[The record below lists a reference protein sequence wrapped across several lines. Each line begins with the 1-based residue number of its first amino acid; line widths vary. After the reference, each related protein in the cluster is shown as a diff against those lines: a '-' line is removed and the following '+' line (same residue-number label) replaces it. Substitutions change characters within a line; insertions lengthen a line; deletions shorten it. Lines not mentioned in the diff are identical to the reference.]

1 MRRLLAALL
10 VLAGGLQ
17 VRAEEHGMPRRA
29 APVRLMAGLGD
40 HRHPIA
46 TAEPEAQR
54 FFDQGLNLVFAF
66 NHEEAVRSFARAA
79 ELDPKAAMPRWG
91 IALALGPN
99 INLDV
104 DPARERAAYDAVQKA
119 LALARRAPAHER
131 AYVEALARRY
141 ANDRAGGPLIDLKAL
156 AADYKNAMGE
166 LVRRYPDDLDAATLY
181 AESAMDLH
189 PWQLWQADGTP
200 TEGTEEITAVLES
213 VLKRDPLHPGAN
225 HYYVH
230 AVEASPHPERALPSA
245 ARLETLVPGAGHLV
259 HMPAHIYMRT
269 GDYLRAAQANERAVE
284 ADRAYVAEGGHE
296 MYALMYYAHDF
307 HFMAAAYA
315 MAGRGAAAQRAAGA
329 VVATTR
335 ANAGD
340 LTRLDPAGVAMVD
353 LFLMTPTFVGLR
365 VHDWAGVLA
374 APAPD
379 GILPVSPGL
388 WHFARGVAFAAT
400 GKRREARAERE
411 ALEAARRALPAD
423 AMFGY
428 SRGAD
433 VLELA
438 AAILDARLAEAGGDR
453 AGAVMPWRRAVEVQ
467 DRLNYDEPPDWYYP
481 VRESLGGALLRAGR
495 PAEAEM
501 VFRAD
506 LERNPRNPRSLFGL
520 AESLRAQKKAA
531 DAAWVRAAFEG
542 AWRDADAPLTS
553 RDL

>member
-17 VRAEEHGMPRRA
+17 VCAEEHGMPRRA

-79 ELDPKAAMPRWG
+79 
-91 IALALGPN
+91 
-99 INLDV
+99 
-104 DPARERAAYDAVQKA
+104 
-119 LALARRAPAHER
+119 
-131 AYVEALARRY
+131 
-141 ANDRAGGPLIDLKAL
+141 
-156 AADYKNAMGE
+156 
-166 LVRRYPDDLDAATLY
+166 
-181 AESAMDLH
+181 
-189 PWQLWQADGTP
+189 
-200 TEGTEEITAVLES
+200 VLES
-213 VLKRDPLHPGAN
+213 VLNRDPLHPGAN

-296 MYALMYYAHDF
+296 MYAPMYYAHDF

-438 AAILDARLAEAGGDR
+438 AAVLDARLAEAGGDR

-495 PAEAEM
+495 PAEAET

-506 LERNPRNPRSLFGL
+506 LARNPRNPRSLFGL

-542 AWRDADAPLTS
+542 AWRDADTQLTS
-553 RDL
+553 RDP

>member
-1 MRRLLAALL
+1 MICRALAALL
-10 VLAGGLQ
+10 VLVGGLA
-17 VRAEEHGMPRRA
+17 RAEEHGTSPPG
-29 APVRLMAGLGD
+29 APARLLPGLGD

-46 TAEPEAQR
+46 TARPEAQR

-66 NHEEAVRSFARAA
+66 NHPEAVRSFARAA
-79 ELDPKAAMPRWG
+79 ELDPKAAMPQWG

-104 DPARERAAYDAVQKA
+104 DADRERAAYEAVQKA
-119 LALARRAPAHER
+119 LVLARHGPAHER
-131 AYVEALARRY
+131 AYIEALAHRY
-141 ANDRAGGPLIDLKAL
+141 ANDTKADLKAL
-156 AADYKNAMGE
+156 AVDYKNAMGE
-166 LVRRYPDDLDAATLY
+166 VARRYPDDPDAATLY
-181 AESAMDLH
+181 AESAMDLR

-200 TEGTEEITAVLES
+200 SEGTEEILAVLES

-269 GDYLRAAQANERAVE
+269 GDYLRAARANERAVE
-284 ADRAYVAEGGHE
+284 VDRAYVAEGGHE

-315 MAGRGAAAQRAAGA
+315 MAGRGADAKRAAEA
-329 VVATTR
+329 VVATTH

-340 LTRLDPAGVAMVD
+340 MTHLDPAGVAMLD
-353 LFLMTPTFVGLR
+353 LFLMTPTFVRLR
-365 VHDWAGVLA
+365 FHDWAGVLA
-374 APAPD
+374 APPAD
-379 GILPVSPGL
+379 EGLPAAPGL
-388 WHFARGVAFAAT
+388 RHFARGVAFAASR
-400 GKRREARAERE
+400 KPREARAERE

-423 AMFGY
+423 AMFGL
-428 SRGAD
+428 SRGPD

-438 AAILDARLAEAGGDR
+438 AVVLDARLEEAGGDR
-453 AGAVMPWRRAVEVQ
+453 LRAVRHWQRAVEVQ

-495 PAEAEM
+495 PAEAET

-520 AESLRAQKKAA
+520 AESLKAQKKAA
-531 DAAWVRAAFEG
+531 SAAWVQAAFES
-542 AWRDADAPLTS
+542 AWRDADTRLATGEL
-553 RDL
+553 

>member
-1 MRRLLAALL
+1 MRPLLAALL

-119 LALARRAPAHER
+119 LALARGAPAHER

-141 ANDRAGGPLIDLKAL
+141 ANARAGDPPIDLKAL

-166 LVRRYPDDLDAATLY
+166 VVRRYPDDLDAATLY

-189 PWQLWQADGTP
+189 PWQLWQANGAP
-200 TEGTEEITAVLES
+200 TEGTEEIIAVLES

-230 AVEASPHPERALPSA
+230 AVEASPYPERALPSA

-269 GDYLRAAQANERAVE
+269 GDYLRAAHANERAVE

-296 MYALMYYAHDF
+296 MYALMY
-307 HFMAAAYA
+307 
-315 MAGRGAAAQRAAGA
+315 
-329 VVATTR
+329 
-335 ANAGD
+335 
-340 LTRLDPAGVAMVD
+340 
-353 LFLMTPTFVGLR
+353 
-365 VHDWAGVLA
+365 
-374 APAPD
+374 
-379 GILPVSPGL
+379 
-388 WHFARGVAFAAT
+388 
-400 GKRREARAERE
+400 
-411 ALEAARRALPAD
+411 
-423 AMFGY
+423 
-428 SRGAD
+428 
-433 VLELA
+433 
-438 AAILDARLAEAGGDR
+438 
-453 AGAVMPWRRAVEVQ
+453 
-467 DRLNYDEPPDWYYP
+467 
-481 VRESLGGALLRAGR
+481 
-495 PAEAEM
+495 
-501 VFRAD
+501 
-506 LERNPRNPRSLFGL
+506 
-520 AESLRAQKKAA
+520 
-531 DAAWVRAAFEG
+531 
-542 AWRDADAPLTS
+542 
-553 RDL
+553 